1 MPGVVPSISAW
12 QFRNKSANGGIRL
25 PARSRTV
32 PKISKVKVVTGSSG
46 VVFIGGVELRSVMED
61 KVA

>member
-1 MPGVVPSISAW
+1 MLGVVPSISAW
-12 QFRNKSANGGIRL
+12 QFRNKSSNGGIRP